1 MFKQLRKVD
10 NLANIESEVRKINFT
25 SDNEPFMS
33 DKGFLENVCEELK
46 INLLQVIDPNRR
58 FKFLNLKALLQ
69 RFPPAESSED
79 IHKLIPKEFDLYQLA
94 KLNEEQL
101 EKGLENFWIDTL
113 LNKDTK
119 LRT

>member
-1 MFKQLRKVD
+1 VIQISKF
-10 NLANIESEVRKINFT
+10 EST
-25 SDNEPFMS
+25 PSTLS
-33 DKGFLENVCEELK
+33 
-46 INLLQVIDPNRR
+46 
-58 FKFLNLKALLQ
+58 
-69 RFPPAESSED
+69 PAESSED
-79 IHKLIPKEFDLYQLA
+79 IQKLIPKEFDLYQLA